1 MTWKSVAIRCTH
13 SEVMLGRSHSLKKRQ
28 CREERWLKES
38 HKLWGL
44 YRVPKV
50 ERKVDL
56 WALKSSETW
65 NRAYKLRVGIRET
78 SQEYYLTCWCS
89 RCIPSAITYPQS
101 TFFFPI
107 YKFVYNR
114 LKLTFLFDYYLYLW
128 FIFLFNYAFYN
139 FICWIHYLT

>member
-101 TFFFPI
+101 TFFSLFINLSITDWNLHFYLIII
-107 YKFVYNR
+107 YISGLYSCLIMLFTILFVESI
-114 LKLTFLFDYYLYLW
+114 T
-128 FIFLFNYAFYN
+128 
-139 FICWIHYLT
+139 